1 MKRIV
6 QYISEMILMVIC
18 CLILFPALPVK
29 ADFNSMQKSWDG
41 AMEEFWEEQHK
52 SFPFSTKD
60 GLIIDGVDEAL
71 DWIGEQAKKMNDPD
85 RYDDILPKAK
95 TATKIYNALSTI
107 MDANDALN
115 YVSPHK
121 HAVFK
126 WGDETAKKFAFAVDV
141 FEAITKEENP
151 IIYAEDF
158 TIEAGYAFIDTP
170 EVVEVLNNADNPIT
184 RVLDPIFV
192 VFNEL
197 DEFGKYCIKHFF
209 TYDREKQDQLA
220 QDYIENFDFM
230 EQMRDALHYKV
241 PNGVNA
247 YKPNIYLY
255 GPAGMETT
263 VTFDRPELLTKVIPD
278 YSGRWRTVIGADG
291 SLYVNGMSDEEPGL
305 SYLFYESDCDEFLM
319 QTEKGWLIPAEER
332 EAMFRTILQT
342 YSFNER
348 ETEDFVNYWVEK
360 LEPGVDYVMFP
371 QDTDTVDLA
380 MPVSLSGDIPE
391 EIRRIWFYFLP
402 ADAAG
407 DAVET
412 PTEIVPIRRRT
423 STMVEW
429 GGVLR

>member
-6 QYISEMILMVIC
+6 HYFSEMILMVIC
-18 CLILFPALPVK
+18 CLLLFPALPVK
-29 ADFNSMQKSWDG
+29 ADFNSLQKSWDG
-41 AMEEFWEEQHK
+41 AMESYWEDQPN
-52 SFPFSTKD
+52 SGTFSVVPSSTVSV
-60 GLIIDGVDEAL
+60 IDKAVEY
-71 DWIGEQAKKMNDPD
+71 GEKVKKVNPD
-85 RYDDILPKAK
+85 VAWGWKGFSK
-95 TATKIYNALSTI
+95 FYNAMNTFY
-107 MDANDALN
+107 DAMSL
-115 YVSPHK
+115 YHYESPQE
-121 HAVFK
+121 HAVFR
-126 WGDETAKKFAFAVDV
+126 WADEKAQLFKFAVDL
-141 FEAITKEENP
+141 FNFIPGSDNP
-151 IIYAEDF
+151 IIDAEAFVIDN
-158 TIEAGYAFIDTP
+158 GYSFIDTP
-170 EVVEVLNNADNPIT
+170 EVVHSLNNTDNLLLRI
-184 RVLDPIFV
+184 LDPAFVIFS
-192 VFNEL
+192 ETE
-197 DEFGKYCIKHFF
+197 EFAWYSIRHFF
-209 TYDREKQDQLA
+209 TYDKDRQDQLA
-220 QDYIENFDFM
+220 QDYIDNFDFIDRM
-230 EQMRDALHYKV
+230 KEALHIKV

-278 YSGRWRTVIGADG
+278 YSGSWRTVIGADG

-332 EAMFRTILQT
+332 EATFRTILQN
-342 YSFNER
+342 YGFNER
-348 ETEDFVNYWVEK
+348 ETEDFARYWVEK

-412 PTEIVPIRRRT
+412 PTEIVPIQRGA